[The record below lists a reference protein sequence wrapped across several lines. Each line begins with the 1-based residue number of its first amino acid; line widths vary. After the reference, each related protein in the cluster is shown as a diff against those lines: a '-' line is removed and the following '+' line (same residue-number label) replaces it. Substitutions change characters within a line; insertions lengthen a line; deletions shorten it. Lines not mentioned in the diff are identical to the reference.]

1 MEEKLQKF
9 QALKKKAEQKII
21 IGGVVVV
28 LGLIAYVGLIDYG
41 PFGLLL
47 IIPGIIYAIIG
58 FAQFKTIRKNFK
70 TEVLREVVESFVD
83 DGIFDPSRGLSQGIV
98 YSTEFLK
105 RADVFESEDFL
116 SGKMD
121 GVSFISSD
129 VKLQERHVEHTQN
142 GTRTTYVTYFLGRV
156 FRFEFNKNFEGYLQ
170 VLEKGRPVKNRGY
183 KKIKLESVDFN
194 KKFKTY
200 CTSEHTAFYVLT
212 PHFMEALREF
222 EKNNKGKISFS
233 FIDNYL
239 YIGINNFRDTF
250 ELKMFQVLND
260 ETFNEF
266 KQELY
271 VIQEVVK
278 ELRLNNDIFKKE

>member
-9 QALKKKAEQKII
+9 QALKKKAEQKVI

-58 FAQFKTIRKNFK
+58 FAQFKTIRKDFK

-278 ELRLNNDIFKKE
+278 ELRLNNNIFKKE

>member
-9 QALKKKAEQKII
+9 QALKKKAEQKVI
-21 IGGVVVV
+21 IGGVMVV
-28 LGLIAYVGLIDYG
+28 LGLIAYVALITYG

-47 IIPGIIYAIIG
+47 IIPGIVFAIIG
-58 FAQFKTIRKNFK
+58 FAKFNTIKKKFKI
-70 TEVLREVVESFVD
+70 EVLQEVVESFVE
-83 DGIFDPSRGLSQGIV
+83 DGVFDPSRGLSQGIV

-105 RADVFESEDFL
+105 RADVFESEDYL

-121 GVSFISSD
+121 GVSFVSSD
-129 VKLQERHVEHTQN
+129 VKLQERHVEHTNN

-156 FRFEFNKNFEGYLQ
+156 FRFEFNKTFEGYLQ
-170 VLEKGRPVKNRGY
+170 VLEKGRPVRNRGY

-200 CTSEHTAFYVLT
+200 CTSEHAAFYVLT

-250 ELKMFQVLND
+250 ELRMFQVLN
-260 ETFNEF
+260 EQTFDEF
-266 KQELY
+266 KRELY